1 MNSEKACDPKV
12 GRSNVSFVE
21 NIYSIIDSKIQ
32 YLDYK
37 TQELVRP
44 LIGENTTE
52 KSVGKSKMSPP
63 ENLKIEEELF
73 LHFEKQSK
81 MKKLLLLLRNY
92 LNKENALLVL
102 SLLADDQLLK
112 SSQKDIE
119 YRLDVSKR
127 NQAA

>member
-12 GRSNVSFVE
+12 GRPNVSFVE

-52 KSVGKSKMSPP
+52 KSVGKDKTSPP

-112 SSQKDIE
+112 SSQKDFE
-119 YRLDVSKR
+119 YRLGISEII
-127 NQAA
+127 QAA